1 MLDDTIAAIATPIGT
16 GGIGIIKISGTESIK
31 ILNKIFKCRTNNF
44 LSHKIY
50 YGHIFDPENKIII
63 DEVLVSIMLAPKS
76 YTCEDVIEINCHGGI
91 ICVKQVLDLVLKNGA
106 RLAEPGEFT
115 KRAYINGRID
125 LSQAEAVIDLINSKT
140 SLAKKISLEQLDGQL
155 SKKISLYEKK
165 ILDILSRL
173 EVSIDYPDEYK
184 ILDLE
189 IKNNIIDILGELKD
203 LIKSANT
210 GKIIHDGI
218 NIAIIGK
225 PNVGKSSLL
234 NSLSQKDSAIVTD
247 IPGTT
252 RDIIHEYINIDGI
265 AAKILDT
272 AGIHESD
279 NQIENLGIQKA
290 IKCADNADVILLVF
304 DWSREFSLDDKNLL
318 DNIYNKHKQKIL
330 FVANKIDLEQ
340 KNFFDYNKYSDV
352 LNKNVIKISA
362 QKNLGI
368 NSLIKKIKALVLD
381 NDIINNSDQIV
392 ICNIR
397 HEIALKNSY
406 ESLLKALDTIE
417 NNMPS
422 DLISID
428 LRDAYDFL
436 GEITGNSVSDDV
448 IQEIFSKFCVGK

>member
-31 ILNKIFKCRTNNF
+31 ILNKIFKCRNNNF

-76 YTCEDVIEINCHGGI
+76 YTCEDVIEINCHGGL
-91 ICVKQVLDLVLKNGA
+91 ICIKQILDLVLKNGA
-106 RLAEPGEFT
+106 RLAEAGEFT
-115 KRAYINGRID
+115 KRAYLNGRID

-140 SLAKKISLEQLDGQL
+140 NLAKKISLEQLNGQL
-155 SKKISLYEKK
+155 SKKISLYEQK

-189 IKNNIIDILGELKD
+189 IKNNIINILNELKD
-203 LIKSANT
+203 LIRSASA

-279 NQIENLGIQKA
+279 NQIENLGIKKA
-290 IKCADNADVILLVF
+290 IDCADSADVILLVF

-352 LNKNVIKISA
+352 LNKNIIKISA

-381 NDIINNSDQIV
+381 NNIIDNSDQII
-392 ICNIR
+392 ICNVR
-397 HEIALKNSY
+397 HETALKNSY

-436 GEITGNSVSDDV
+436 GEITGNSVSDK
-448 IQEIFSKFCVGK
+448 IIHEIFSKFCVGK